1 MCVIV
6 LEECVSVS
14 VSCVG
19 EDCVSVQEWVVER
32 VSVLVSYANVGEKC
46 VRIGVSCVK
55 SGDLVV
61 E

>member
-6 LEECVSVS
+6 IEVCES

-19 EDCVSVQEWVVER
+19 EECVSVQDRVVDR
-32 VSVLVSYANVGEKC
+32 VSVLVSYVNVGEKC
-46 VRIGVSCVK
+46 VRIAMSCVK